1 MNVTLQMIIDNAAII
16 LAVICGLCIMI
27 SIITEFTKEIG
38 FLDRIPTNLQV
49 LVLSIV
55 VCVLAF
61 FMFISYMNIQFV
73 WYYLVAVVFIAFIVA
88 IITAK
93 GWDYLIGIVK
103 RFWRRSIDLSEDNK

>member
-1 MNVTLQMIIDNAAII
+1 MSVTLQAIIDNMSII
-16 LAVICGLCIMI
+16 LAVICALCVII
-27 SIITEFTKEIG
+27 SVITEFTKEIG
-38 FLDRIPTNLQV
+38 FLNKIPTSLQV

-73 WYYLVAVVFIAFIVA
+73 WYYLVAVIFISFIVA

-93 GWDYLIGIVK
+93 GWDFFINIIS
-103 RFWRRSIDLSEDNK
+103 RFIISFKIS

>member
-1 MNVTLQMIIDNAAII
+1 MSVTLQAIIDNMSII
-16 LAVICGLCIMI
+16 LAVICALCVII
-27 SIITEFTKEIG
+27 SVITEFTKEIG
-38 FLDRIPTNLQV
+38 FLNKIPTSLQV

-73 WYYLVAVVFIAFIVA
+73 WYYLVAVIFISFIVA

-93 GWDYLIGIVK
+93 GWDFFINIIK
-103 RFWRRSIDLSEDNK
+103 RFWRRDTYIK

>member
-1 MNVTLQMIIDNAAII
+1 MNVTLQAIIDNMSII
-16 LAVICGLCIMI
+16 LAVICALCVII
-27 SIITEFTKEIG
+27 SVITEFTKEIG
-38 FLDRIPTNLQV
+38 FLNKIPTSLQV

-73 WYYLVAVVFIAFIVA
+73 WYYLVAVIFISFIVA

-93 GWDYLIGIVK
+93 GWDFFINIIK
-103 RFWRRSIDLSEDNK
+103 RFWRNGTDFNTSK

>member
-1 MNVTLQMIIDNAAII
+1 MSVTLQAIIDNMSII
-16 LAVICGLCIMI
+16 LAVICALCVII
-27 SIITEFTKEIG
+27 SVITEFTKEIG
-38 FLDRIPTNLQV
+38 FLNKIPTSLQV

-73 WYYLVAVVFIAFIVA
+73 WYYLVAVIFISFIVA

-93 GWDYLIGIVK
+93 GWDYLTEIIK
-103 RFWRRSIDLSEDNK
+103 RFWRKGTDFNTSK

>member
-1 MNVTLQMIIDNAAII
+1 MSVTLQAIIDNMSII
-16 LAVICGLCIMI
+16 IAVICALCVII
-27 SIITEFTKEIG
+27 SVITEFTKEIG
-38 FLDRIPTNLQV
+38 FLNKIPTSLQV

-73 WYYLVAVVFIAFIVA
+73 WYYLVAVIFISFIVA

-93 GWDYLIGIVK
+93 GWDFFIDIIK
-103 RFWRRSIDLSEDNK
+103 RFWRKGTDFNTDK

>member
-1 MNVTLQMIIDNAAII
+1 MNVTLQTIIDNMSII
-16 LAVICGLCIMI
+16 LTVICALCVII
-27 SIITEFTKEIG
+27 SVITEFTKEIG
-38 FLDRIPTNLQV
+38 FLNKIPTSLQV

-73 WYYLVAVVFIAFIVA
+73 WYYLVAVIFISFIVA

-93 GWDYLIGIVK
+93 GWDFFINIIN
-103 RFWRRSIDLSEDNK
+103 RFWRKGTDFDYK